1 MNRTKS
7 CSFYRK
13 SASRLMIKR
22 ITAQKD
28 NINGRVA
35 KNVRLRRVRTTAD
48 FSASF
53 GDNAPHRL
61 NADLSWVPHSPLRGG
76 IVTCW
81 EWWDFNLD
89 SRLQVTLQPSSVVH
103 QKKW

>member
-35 KNVRLRRVRTTAD
+35 KNVRL
-48 FSASF
+48 
-53 GDNAPHRL
+53 
-61 NADLSWVPHSPLRGG
+61 
-76 IVTCW
+76 
-81 EWWDFNLD
+81 
-89 SRLQVTLQPSSVVH
+89 
-103 QKKW
+103 